1 VTLDVNARF
10 GCARVL
16 RDVRECL
23 SDDVVGRHL
32 DGFGKTTGRNSSDL
46 DRDRGSSGQGR
57 ERHVESAISGDRGM
71 EPTRQLPQLRTRK
84 SELLTCLVE
93 RTPRAI
99 GILVKGGAR
108 ET

>member
-1 VTLDVNARF
+1 
-10 GCARVL
+10 
-16 RDVRECL
+16 
-23 SDDVVGRHL
+23 
-32 DGFGKTTGRNSSDL
+32 
-46 DRDRGSSGQGR
+46 
-57 ERHVESAISGDRGM
+57 M